1 MSPFRRYSFV
11 LPLCIV
17 LCLLFA
23 LFGVHR
29 SVSKQAAK
37 VEKSFTTGVRE
48 DGYTQPSVR
57 GQLVNRARAALNL
70 WTLAEDDAA
79 LSEKAQR
86 LLNARRALVSLLE
99 AKKLSPAALCA
110 ADKEMGEAFAALY
123 SAVSDED
130 RASAAGYKSA
140 FDGAALTITESGYN
154 EAVERF
160 NKNVLGVFPVNILR
174 YPAFVKAP
182 EFFK

>member
-17 LCLLFA
+17 LCLLMT

-29 SVSKQAAK
+29 SVSRQAAK
-37 VEKSFTTGVRE
+37 VEKSFITGVRE
-48 DGYTQPSVR
+48 DGYLQPSVR

-70 WTLAEDDAA
+70 WTLAEDKPE
-79 LSEKAQR
+79 LSDKAEE
-86 LLNARRALVSLLE
+86 LLKTRRELISLLG

-123 SAVSDED
+123 SSVSAED

-140 FDGAALTITESGYN
+140 FDGAALTISESGYN
-154 EAVERF
+154 EAVQSFE
-160 NKNVLGVFPVNILR
+160 KKVLGAFPVSILR

-182 EFFK
+182 EYFK